1 MEAVVPAEFVE
12 WKCFREPRSHAFMK
26 LLNFQAVEGPVQA
39 GVLKADRVHSL
50 GALGFHSVKQV
61 LEAGDEGMAKVRE
74 LYESVPESS
83 GMTLSDVRLLAPLA
97 DASKL
102 IFIGLNYRDHAE
114 EAKMPIPAV
123 PTVFAKFPNAILHPG
138 ETIVIPKDTAK
149 PDYEAEFA
157 FVIGK
162 RGRRI
167 PAENWRDYVAGYTI
181 INDVSARD
189 FQMAT
194 SQWMM
199 GKTCDTFCP
208 MGPFLV
214 TADEVEDPHHL
225 RVELL
230 LNGET
235 MQDSNTRELIF
246 KIPELIAHLS
256 AAMTLEPGD
265 VVSTGTPAGV
275 GFSKKPPRWLR
286 EGDECVVRI
295 EGLGELRNPVTIEG

>member
-1 MEAVVPAEFVE
+1 
-12 WKCFREPRSHAFMK
+12 MK
-26 LLNFQAVEGPVQA
+26 LLNFQAVEGPMQA
-39 GVLKADRVHSL
+39 GVLQADRVHSL
-50 GALGFHSVKQV
+50 GALDYHSVKQV
-61 LEAGDEGMAKVRE
+61 LEAGEDGLSKVRE
-74 LYESVPESS
+74 LLDGASTGS
-83 GMTLSDVRLLAPLA
+83 GM
-97 DASKL
+97 
-102 IFIGLNYRDHAE
+102 
-114 EAKMPIPAV
+114 AKMPLPSV
-123 PTVFAKFPNAILHPG
+123 PTVFAKFSNTVTHPG
-138 ETIVIPKDTAK
+138 DAIVLPKDTAK

-167 PAENWRDYVAGYTI
+167 PAENWREYVAGYTI

-194 SQWMM
+194 SQWIM

-208 MGPFLV
+208 MGPYLV
-214 TADEVEDPHHL
+214 TADEIEDPHNL

-230 LNGET
+230 LNGEG
-235 MQDSNTRELIF
+235 MQDSSTRELIF

-275 GFSKKPPRWLR
+275 GFSKKPPRWLQ

-295 EGLGELRNPVTIEG
+295 EGLGELRNPVQLEK

>member
-1 MEAVVPAEFVE
+1 
-12 WKCFREPRSHAFMK
+12 
-26 LLNFQAVEGPVQA
+26 
-39 GVLKADRVHSL
+39 
-50 GALGFHSVKQV
+50 
-61 LEAGDEGMAKVRE
+61 
-74 LYESVPESS
+74 
-83 GMTLSDVRLLAPLA
+83 
-97 DASKL
+97 
-102 IFIGLNYRDHAE
+102 
-114 EAKMPIPAV
+114 V
-123 PTVFAKFPNAILHPG
+123 PTVFSQFANTVIHPDDTILL
-138 ETIVIPKDTAK
+138 PKDSAK

-162 RGRRI
+162 RGKRI
-167 PAENWRDYVAGYTI
+167 AAADWREYVAGYTI

-208 MGPFLV
+208 MGPCLV
-214 TADEVEDPHHL
+214 TVDEITDPHNL

-230 LNGET
+230 LNGEV
-235 MQDSNTRELIF
+235 MQDSNTREMVF

-256 AAMTLEPGD
+256 AAITLEPGD

-286 EGDECVVRI
+286 PGDECVVRI
-295 EGLGELRNPVTIEG
+295 EGLGELRNYVAMEP

>member
-1 MEAVVPAEFVE
+1 
-12 WKCFREPRSHAFMK
+12 MK
-26 LLNFQAVEGPVQA
+26 LVNFQSVEGPVQA
-39 GVLKADRVHSL
+39 GVLREDRVHSL
-50 GALGFHSVKQV
+50 GSLGFHSVKQV
-61 LEAGDEGMAKVRE
+61 LEAGEEGMSRVRQV
-74 LYESVPESS
+74 LASASADGGIAVS
-83 GMTLSDVRLLAPLA
+83 GVRILAPLA
-97 DASKL
+97 DAQKL
-102 IFIGLNYRDHAE
+102 IFIGLNYKDHAA
-114 EAKMPIPAV
+114 EAGMPLPTV
-123 PTVFAKFPNAILHPG
+123 PTVFSKFSNTVIHPDATILL
-138 ETIVIPKDTAK
+138 PKDSAK

-162 RGRRI
+162 RGKRI
-167 PAENWRDYVAGYTI
+167 AAADWREYVAGYTI

-208 MGPFLV
+208 MGPCLV
-214 TADEVEDPHHL
+214 TVDEIADPHNLH
-225 RVELL
+225 VELR
-230 LNGET
+230 LNGEI
-235 MQDSNTRELIF
+235 MQDSNTREMVF

-286 EGDECVVRI
+286 PGDECVVRI
-295 EGLGELRNPVTIEG
+295 EGLGELRNYVAMEP

>member
-1 MEAVVPAEFVE
+1 
-12 WKCFREPRSHAFMK
+12 MK

-39 GVLKADRVHSL
+39 GVLQADRVHSL
-50 GALGFHSVKQV
+50 GALGYHSVKQV
-61 LEAGDEGMAKVRE
+61 LEAGQDALSKVQELLEGASAGSGMA
-74 LYESVPESS
+74 
-83 GMTLSDVRLLAPLA
+83 LSDVRVLAPLA
-97 DASKL
+97 DAPKL
-102 IFIGLNYRDHAE
+102 IFIGLNYKDHAE
-114 EAKMPIPAV
+114 EAKMPLPSV
-123 PTVFAKFPNAILHPG
+123 PTVFAKFGNTVTHPG
-138 ETIVIPKDTAK
+138 DAIVLPKDTAK

-167 PAENWRDYVAGYTI
+167 AAENWREYVAGYTI

-194 SQWMM
+194 SQWIM

-208 MGPFLV
+208 MGPYLV
-214 TADEVEDPHHL
+214 TADEIEDPHNL

-230 LNGET
+230 LNGEV
-235 MQDSNTRELIF
+235 MQDSSTRELIF

-275 GFSKKPPRWLR
+275 GFSKKPPRWLQ

-295 EGLGELRNPVTIEG
+295 EGLGELRNPVMLEK

>member
-1 MEAVVPAEFVE
+1 
-12 WKCFREPRSHAFMK
+12 MK

-39 GVLKADRVHSL
+39 GVLQQDRVHSL
-50 GALGFHSVKQV
+50 GALGYHSVKQV
-61 LEAGDEGMAKVRE
+61 LEAGGDALSKIQELLEGASEGSGMA
-74 LYESVPESS
+74 
-83 GMTLSDVRLLAPLA
+83 LSDVRVLAPLA
-97 DASKL
+97 DAQKL
-102 IFIGLNYRDHAE
+102 IFIGLNYKDHAE
-114 EAKMPIPAV
+114 EAKMPLPSV
-123 PTVFAKFPNAILHPG
+123 PTVFAKFSNAVIHPG
-138 ETIVIPKDTAK
+138 EAIVLPKDTAK

-167 PAENWRDYVAGYTI
+167 PAENWREYVAGYTI

-208 MGPFLV
+208 MGPYLV
-214 TADEVEDPHHL
+214 TADEIEDPHNL

-230 LNGET
+230 LNGEV
-235 MQDSNTRELIF
+235 MQDSSTRELIF

-275 GFSKKPPRWLR
+275 GFSKKPPRWLQD
-286 EGDECVVRI
+286 GDECVVRI
-295 EGLGELRNPVTIEG
+295 EGLGELRNPVELEK